1 MNSELLVSAAPFF
14 LPITLAAAVYIFL
27 FWHPRRRDES
37 HRRYFG
43 PLFRSGNP
51 WVAIQ
56 ALFAGLWI
64 AGAVALAIAFRHLGR
79 PILEGLALAT
89 AAPAAFGLAAFF
101 LALSLLRRSPD
112 RTSSPGVV
120 GAVSGGRDRPPPE
133 AMQHLMRKGRIRF
146 YVLLGMV
153 ILETA
158 LLPVYGTSAMIGA
171 IGVAVVVMLTL
182 HKLYDY

>member
-1 MNSELLVSAAPFF
+1 M
-14 LPITLAAAVYIFL
+14 
-27 FWHPRRRDES
+27 
-37 HRRYFG
+37 
-43 PLFRSGNP
+43 
-51 WVAIQ
+51 
-56 ALFAGLWI
+56 
-64 AGAVALAIAFRHLGR
+64 
-79 PILEGLALAT
+79 
-89 AAPAAFGLAAFF
+89 
-101 LALSLLRRSPD
+101 
-112 RTSSPGVV
+112 